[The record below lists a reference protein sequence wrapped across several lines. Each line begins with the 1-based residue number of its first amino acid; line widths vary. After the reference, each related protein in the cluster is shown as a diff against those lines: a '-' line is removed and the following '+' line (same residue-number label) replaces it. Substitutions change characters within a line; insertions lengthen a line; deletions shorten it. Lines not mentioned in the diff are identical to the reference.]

1 MTKLAEWMRQIWY
14 LLNRRRFEEALRLE
28 MEAHRES
35 MAQPKRFGNP
45 LHLREQSRDVWGLVW
60 LDDWRR
66 DFRLAAR
73 QMRRAP
79 GFALTVIVTLALGF
93 VLATSTFAVVNAYLI
108 RALPYPES
116 DRLYHV
122 RYAPQGRPEPRGMS
136 RMDFRELA
144 DVVELADS
152 SLLTRFLV
160 NNGAAGRDAQCLMV
174 SQGSMEMLG
183 VRVVA
188 GRPLELADFQAGAEQ
203 VALVDPVW
211 WKSHFGEDGSPL
223 GRTFRASRLNIAE
236 PEETYRVAGVLP
248 PEFRYARELRRGT
261 VPIVIP
267 LRVPAQSYF
276 VRLQGGVPVEA
287 AEKRLTEAARRIATS
302 IPAQWNGIRLEPARE
317 RFIAEVRPMLT
328 AMGTAAG
335 IVLLTVCVNIAV
347 LMLLRSMR
355 RQKEIAVRHAL
366 GAGRSQILR
375 MVAAEA
381 LLLCGGALAIGLIVS
396 RAVLGWLAPAIE
408 SQLGLAA
415 PGGAE
420 AIGLDGTV
428 YAAAAGCSLLI
439 AVLLSFVPLLAQ
451 RQERLAESMQAGG
464 RGGAGNESSRW
475 VRYALVT
482 VEVAASLALLAGSG
496 LMIRTVMNLVGTD
509 LGMSMENVVRAR
521 VALPMRTYPEAATF
535 GPFYERL
542 VYRLSNERTP
552 FALANFIL
560 LYEAPKQ
567 TMEVE
572 GAAAQRGGLLAISDG
587 FIELFGMKVFAG
599 RGFDAGDRAGSEPVA
614 IVSESLARRTW
625 PNSSAVGK
633 RIRTA
638 DQPVPDSP
646 LTVWRTV
653 VGVVRDVRQTHTDL
667 DLNDIYIPFAQAP
680 SRYAQL
686 FLKTGKPV
694 SEWKKVEAMAAAI
707 DPQVQISSDF
717 PARTALEHEV
727 SKLLA
732 GPRFL
737 MSSLTGFAAFA
748 LFLSVLG
755 IYGVAAFAAHQRE
768 KEVAIRM
775 AVGASRGDIV
785 RLFLRESA
793 LVLGVGVLIGSAGAA
808 VVAGLLRTQIFG
820 VQPFAISAFLAPAV
834 LIVGAGL
841 VATLLPAQKAAGK
854 SPLVAL
860 HGECP

>member
-1 MTKLAEWMRQIWY
+1 MVKLAEWMRQLWY
-14 LLNRRRFEEALRLE
+14 LLNRKRFDEALRLE

-35 MAQPKRFGNP
+35 MAQPKRFGNS
-45 LHLREQSRDVWGLVW
+45 LHLRERSRDVWGLTW

-66 DFRLAAR
+66 DFRLAGR
-73 QMRRAP
+73 QMLHAP
-79 GFALTVIVTLALGF
+79 GFALTVIVTLTLGI

-122 RYAPQGRPEPRGMS
+122 LYAPQGRPEPRGIS
-136 RMDFRELA
+136 RIDFRELA

-152 SLLTRFLV
+152 SQLTRLLV
-160 NNGAAGRDAQCLMV
+160 YDGAAGRDVQGLMV
-174 SQGSMEMLG
+174 SEGSLEMLG

-188 GRPLELADFQAGAEQ
+188 GRSLEPADFQAGAEQ
-203 VALVDPVW
+203 VALVDRDW
-211 WKSHFGEDGSPL
+211 WKTRFGETGSIV
-223 GRTFRASRLNIAE
+223 GQTFRANRINIAE
-236 PEETYRVAGVLP
+236 PEETYRVAGMLP
-248 PEFRYARELRRGT
+248 PEFRYARELRRGP
-261 VPIVIP
+261 VPIVVA

-276 VRLQGGVPVEA
+276 VRLQRGVPVEA
-287 AEKRLTEAARRIATS
+287 AEKRLTEAAKRVATS
-302 IPAQWNGIRLEPARE
+302 IPEQWSGVRLEAARE
-317 RFIAEVRPMLT
+317 RYAGEVRPMLT
-328 AMGTAAG
+328 AMGSAAG

-355 RQKEIAVRHAL
+355 REKEVAVRHAL

-381 LLLCGGALAIGLIVS
+381 LLLCGSALAVGLIIS
-396 RAVLGWLAPAIE
+396 SQVLRWLAPTIE
-408 SQLGLAA
+408 AHLGLLA

-420 AIGLDGTV
+420 SIGLDGTV
-428 YAAAAGCSLLI
+428 LAAAAGCSVLI
-439 AVLLSFVPLLAQ
+439 AVLLSFAPLVTQ
-451 RQERLAESMQAGG
+451 QQDRIAESIQAGG
-464 RGGAGNESSRW
+464 RGGTGSESSRW
-475 VRYALVT
+475 VRYTLVT
-482 VEVAASLALLAGSG
+482 VEVGASLALLAGSG

-509 LGMSMENVVRAR
+509 LGMDMANIVRAR

-542 VYRLSNERTP
+542 TDRLSSERTP

-560 LYEAPKQ
+560 LYDAPRQ

-572 GAAAQRGGLLAISDG
+572 GAAAQRAGLLAISDG
-587 FIELFGMKVFAG
+587 FIGLFGMKVVAG
-599 RGFDAGDRAGSEPVA
+599 RGFDAGDRSGSEPVA
-614 IVSESLARRTW
+614 IISESLARQTW
-625 PNSSAVGK
+625 PNSAAVGK

-638 DQPVPDSP
+638 DQPIPNSP

-686 FLKTGKPV
+686 FLKTGQPV
-694 SEWKKVEAMAAAI
+694 VEWKNVDAMAAAI

-717 PARTALEHEV
+717 PARTALQNEV

-748 LFLSVLG
+748 LLLSVLG

-775 AVGASRGDIV
+775 AVGASRADIV
-785 RLFLRESA
+785 RLFLRESS

-808 VVAGLLRTQIFG
+808 AVAGLLRTQVFG
-820 VQPFAISAFLAPAV
+820 VQPFEISAFAGPALLV
-834 LIVGAGL
+834 LGAGL
-841 VATLLPAQKAAGK
+841 IATLLPARRAAGK
-854 SPLVAL
+854 NPVRAL
-860 HGECP
+860 NGV